1 MPIDASNFRAVGMWD
16 MCDADRRIVRPSEG
30 FSGSML
36 MLVVAVRLSVVSVVS
51 LMWAVLVT
59 ERAVVIAVL
68 VLGLLRR
75 GWERSGNEAV
85 VRGVYEAVVRFDW
98 ARLVRLAG
106 KFAVLRV
113 ETTMVLL
120 LLW

>member
-1 MPIDASNFRAVGMWD
+1 
-16 MCDADRRIVRPSEG
+16 
-30 FSGSML
+30 ML
-36 MLVVAVRLSVVSVVS
+36 MVVVAVRLSVVSVVS

-85 VRGVYEAVVRFDW
+85 VRFDW
-98 ARLVRLAG
+98 ARVVRLAG

-120 LLW
+120 LFW